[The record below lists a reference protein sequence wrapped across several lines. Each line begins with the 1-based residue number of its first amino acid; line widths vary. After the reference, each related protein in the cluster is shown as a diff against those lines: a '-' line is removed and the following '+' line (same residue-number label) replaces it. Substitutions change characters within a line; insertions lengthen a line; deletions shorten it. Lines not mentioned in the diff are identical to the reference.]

1 MTVNP
6 LRRAILALACSAAT
20 LLSAAE
26 FSIRSWDTDQ
36 GLPSSSVLALAQTPD
51 GYLWLGTLRGL
62 VRFDGLNFKVYDP
75 ANTTALT
82 DGRILTLFADST
94 GTLWIGTES
103 GGIVTMRGGLFNAPK
118 ELVDR
123 QLVSACEE
131 SAGIVWLL
139 NANGELWRYDG
150 QRYSP
155 FFVNPNDPAIG
166 RPRSVIKEN
175 RGLIWVGT
183 QHRHAAIAP
192 DAPAVAG
199 IEPPLV
205 ESFAS
210 STLDQLIA
218 SRAGGYWRLANNQ
231 VQFWNSNHL
240 DSVLYGNY
248 PWPAGGA
255 LMPASEDLDGNLFV
269 GTQGAGLFRFS
280 RDGRPATALSTND
293 GLSHSFVLSLLVDR
307 EGTLW
312 VGTDGGGLNRLTR
325 QAFNTVSET
334 RNWVVQS
341 TAAARDGRVW
351 IVRNGLGNG
360 ITWWSNS
367 MFRAVEN
374 TPQFVRTVF
383 VDSADAVW
391 VGTPWNGLLRNEGER
406 FYQAAVPQ
414 VQAIFQD
421 RKGTR
426 WFGAEQGLH
435 RLTDGEWK
443 VFTTADGLS
452 SDAITAIGEDA
463 SGVLWVGT
471 RRSGLNKKTGDTFA
485 AVGHTNGAPQDVAA
499 LLIDHDGVM
508 WVSTFGYGLFRH
520 AAGKWTRYSEREGLV
535 SNSLGY
541 LIEGPDDSLWIGSNR
556 GVLRVWKRQLNE
568 VAAGTRTVVQCRAYS
583 TPEGLPTSE
592 CTSGSQP
599 GATRDT
605 QGRLWFPTIRGVAWV
620 DPAELTPNTN
630 PPPVSI
636 DSVLVDHEAVLAA
649 RPVTLNPSVE
659 RIEIHY
665 TSLNLRAPEKALFR
679 YILEGHETDWTEAGA
694 VRVARYSKLPPGHY
708 TFRVTAC
715 NEDGVWNEHGSD
727 LALVVQPPL
736 WRTWW
741 FLTAMALAAIAG
753 IAGTVYLVSAQRYER
768 QLAVLRQQEA
778 LEKERA
784 RIARDIHDQ
793 VGASLTQV
801 ALLGEL
807 VEADKGSPADVA
819 SHAQQISQTAR
830 ETTRALDEIVWTVN
844 PSNDTL
850 EGLVNYIC
858 KYAQDYL
865 GVAGI
870 KYRLDVPSEVP
881 PAAIAPDVRHN
892 VFLASKE
899 AITNVVRHA
908 QGSSAWL
915 RVRLGDKSFTIEV
928 EDNGRGLAGMDP
940 QRARTRHGLSNMRKR
955 MEEVGGTFAL
965 ETGAEGGALVRLTV
979 PLKGQ
984 NVVT

>member
-1 MTVNP
+1 MNP
-6 LRRAILALACSAAT
+6 LRRAILVLACTAAT
-20 LLSAAE
+20 IVSAAE
-26 FSIRSWDTDQ
+26 FSIRSWDTDD

-75 ANTTALT
+75 ANTPALT

-103 GGIVTMRGGLFNAPK
+103 AGILTMRDGIFTAPK

-123 QLVSACEE
+123 RLVSACEE

-150 QRYSP
+150 HRYSP
-155 FFVNPNDPAIG
+155 YFVNPNDPTIG
-166 RPRSVIKEN
+166 APRSVIKEI
-175 RGLIWVGT
+175 GGPVWVGT
-183 QHRHAAIAP
+183 QFRHAAIAP
-192 DAPAVAG
+192 NASSGGG
-199 IEPPLV
+199 IEAPVV
-205 ESFAS
+205 ESFPAA
-210 STLDQLIA
+210 LGVDQLIA
-218 SRAGGYWRLANNQ
+218 GRNRGYWRLGNNQ
-231 VQFWNSNHL
+231 VQYWLSNRVE
-240 DSVLYGNY
+240 SVVSAGY
-248 PWPAGGA
+248 PWQAGGA
-255 LMPASEDLDGNLFV
+255 RLSSSEDLEGNLFV
-269 GTQGAGLFRFS
+269 GTQGAGVFRFS
-280 RDGRPATALSTND
+280 LDGRPTSTLSTND

-312 VGTDGGGLNRLTR
+312 VGTDGGGLNRVTR
-325 QAFNTVSET
+325 KMFHTIPET
-334 RNWVVQS
+334 RNWVVPS
-341 TAAARDGRVW
+341 VAAAQDGKVW
-351 IVRNGLGNG
+351 IIGNG
-360 ITWWSNS
+360 RANSVTWWSNGTYH
-367 MFRAVEN
+367 AIEN
-374 TPQFVRTVF
+374 TRWFVRSVL
-383 VDSADAVW
+383 VDTNDGVW
-391 VGTPWNGLLRNEGER
+391 VGTPFNGLLRNDRER
-406 FYQAAVPQ
+406 FYQAGVPN

-421 RKGTR
+421 RSQKL
-426 WFGAEQGLH
+426 WFGAEHGLH
-435 RLTDGEWK
+435 RLSAGEWK
-443 VFTTADGLS
+443 VFSTAHGLAA
-452 SDAITAIGEDA
+452 DAITAIGQDQ
-463 SGVLWVGT
+463 SGSIWVGT
-471 RRSGLNKKTGDTFA
+471 RRNGLSRSVGDQFA
-485 AVGHTNGAPQDVAA
+485 PLPRSDGAPQDIAA
-499 LLIDHDGVM
+499 LIIDEADVL
-508 WVSTFGYGLFRH
+508 WVTTFDYGLFRN
-520 AAGKWTRYSEREGLV
+520 AGGKWTRYSEREGLV

-568 VAAGTRTVVQCRAYS
+568 VAAGTRGVIQCRAYS

-605 QGRLWFPTIRGVAWV
+605 KGRLWFPTIRGVAWV

-636 DSVLVDHEAVLAA
+636 DSVLVDHESIGPS
-649 RPVTLNPSVE
+649 RHITLQPSAE

-665 TSLNLRAPEKALFR
+665 TSLNFRAPEKALFR

-694 VRVARYSKLPPGHY
+694 VRVARYSKLPPGDY

-715 NEDGVWNEHGSD
+715 NEDGVWNETGSA
-727 LALVVQPPL
+727 LGLVVQPPI

-741 FLTAMALAAIAG
+741 FIMAVVVAVIGGVAG
-753 IAGTVYLVSAQRYER
+753 AVYLVSAQRYGR

-778 LEKERA
+778 LERERA

-807 VEADKGSPADVA
+807 VEADKNSPPDVE

-881 PAAIAPDVRHN
+881 AATIAPDFRHN
-892 VFLASKE
+892 VFLAAKE

-908 QGSSAWL
+908 HAGSAWV
-915 RVRLGDKSFTIEV
+915 RVRLGQNSFTVEI
-928 EDNGRGLAGMDP
+928 EDNGRGLTNMDP
-940 QRARTRHGLSNMRKR
+940 ERAKTRHGLSNMRKR
-955 MEEVGGTFAL
+955 MEEVGGSFAL
-965 ETGAEGGALVRLTV
+965 EGGAEGGALVRLTV
-979 PLKGQ
+979 PLKEQ